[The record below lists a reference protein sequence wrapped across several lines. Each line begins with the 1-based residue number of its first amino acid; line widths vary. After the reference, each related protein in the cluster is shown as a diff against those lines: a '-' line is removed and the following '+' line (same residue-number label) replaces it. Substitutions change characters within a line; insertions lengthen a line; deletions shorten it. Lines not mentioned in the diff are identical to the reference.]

1 MAEYTV
7 FDFSSSDSPDDT
19 NYYFKWS
26 SARITDMYMVKRF
39 FDDDAV
45 TPDSLRKKSAL
56 PMEVFL
62 AVTTLTIGSST

>member
-26 SARITDMYMVKRF
+26 SARITDMYMVAQQNGEALFSPIAFRAI
-39 FDDDAV
+39 DG
-45 TPDSLRKKSAL
+45 KSD
-56 PMEVFL
+56 
-62 AVTTLTIGSST
+62 GCH